1 MLISILLLLAFT
13 GANPDADSLRD
24 QIVASERAG
33 LDCLKRGDLAAFGE
47 ATAEDAVFV
56 DSQGPATKAEVMEH
70 TAGFRLTDYLIEDV
84 RFVPVSPES
93 GLISYKITESGNS
106 HGHDFTARVY
116 VSSLWAKRQGKW
128 VCLFSQETAAR

>member
-1 MLISILLLLAFT
+1 MLISILLLLVFT
-13 GANPDADSLRD
+13 GANPDADALRE

-70 TAGFRLTDYLIEDV
+70 TAGFRLTDYSIEDV
-84 RFVPVSPES
+84 RFVPVSAES
-93 GLISYKITESGNS
+93 GMISYRITESGNS
-106 HGHDFTARVY
+106 HGHDFKARVY

-128 VCLFSQETAAR
+128 FCLFSQETAAK

>member
-1 MLISILLLLAFT
+1 MLISILLVLTFT
-13 GANPDADSLRD
+13 GANPDADALRD

-47 ATAEDAVFV
+47 MTADDAVFV

-70 TAGFRLTDYLIEDV
+70 TAGFRLTDYSIEDV
-84 RFVPVSPES
+84 PFVPVSAES
-93 GLISYKITESGNS
+93 GMISYRITESGNS

-116 VSSLWAKRQGKW
+116 VSSLWAKRQGKS
-128 VCLFSQETAAR
+128 VCLFSQETAAK